1 MIAFVIILRYN
12 GRHWEKIRN
21 GREGGA
27 MDWLSDEILFYGGL
41 IMAGVVLVI
50 LVVCLCASHVRLA
63 RLNARLDAEYGN
75 ASK

>member
-1 MIAFVIILRYN
+1 
-12 GRHWEKIRN
+12 
-21 GREGGA
+21 
-27 MDWLSDEILFYGGL
+27 MDWFSDEILFYGGL

-50 LVVCLCASHVRLA
+50 LVVCLCVSHVRLA

>member
-1 MIAFVIILRYN
+1 
-12 GRHWEKIRN
+12 
-21 GREGGA
+21 
-27 MDWLSDEILFYGGL
+27 MDWFSDEILFYGGL

-50 LVVCLCASHVRLA
+50 LVVCLCVSHVRLV